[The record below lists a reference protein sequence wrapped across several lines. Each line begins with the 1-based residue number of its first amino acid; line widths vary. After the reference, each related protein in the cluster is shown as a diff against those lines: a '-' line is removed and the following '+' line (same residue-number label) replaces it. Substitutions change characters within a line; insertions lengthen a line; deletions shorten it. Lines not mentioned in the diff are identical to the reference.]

1 MEYAIYY
8 QYWRFEEVVL
18 MRSLLHN
25 ANDFGKYDMERKYLE
40 WVKLLADLVGVN
52 LRKGTEQ
59 TAFLFADAMLGTL
72 RDHLV
77 FLPFSLPVKEE

>member
-1 MEYAIYY
+1 MVIRNIKFPLFQKMEYAIYY

-40 WVKLLADLVGVN
+40 
-52 LRKGTEQ
+52 
-59 TAFLFADAMLGTL
+59 
-72 RDHLV
+72 
-77 FLPFSLPVKEE
+77 